1 MEMDRCQL
9 PMLDDTGLDDLKPH
23 THHAL
28 QGLHRLP
35 GILDVVPPPVI
46 WPTTPDE
53 AQVSCLLAGV
63 GLVPEHAVCRASNTC
78 IVHHTDTRLQD
89 YK

>member
-1 MEMDRCQL
+1 MSCTADARPCLQMEMDRCQL

-35 GILDVVPPPVI
+35 DILDVVPPPVI

-53 AQVSCLLAGV
+53 AQVSCFG
-63 GLVPEHAVCRASNTC
+63 
-78 IVHHTDTRLQD
+78 QQQ
-89 YK
+89 

>member
-1 MEMDRCQL
+1 
-9 PMLDDTGLDDLKPH
+9 MLDDTGLDDLKPH

-63 GLVPEHAVCRASNTC
+63 GFMPEDAVCKVSNAC
-78 IVHHTDTRLQD
+78 IGHHTDARLQD
-89 YK
+89 CK